1 MPELKWLTEHCDRDD
16 ARPLSEYGD
25 YDALR
30 KAFEK
35 SPVDVIEDMKL
46 AGVRGRGG
54 AGFPAGL
61 KWSFVPQGGD
71 QPKYLCCNADES
83 EPGTFKDR
91 VLMEKDPHILLEG
104 IAICCYAVGIG
115 TAYIYIRG
123 EYPIGARVLD
133 KAIAEAKEKNLLGKN
148 ILGKGFDLE
157 VYVHRGAGAYICG
170 EETGLLESLEGKR
183 GHPRIKPPFPAVVG
197 LFGCPTV
204 INNVETLAAA
214 TIVMR
219 HGPDHYK
226 SVGTE
231 KSPGTKMFSV
241 SGHVKKPGVY
251 EIPLGTTIKELINDI
266 CGGPLH
272 EEYPIQCI
280 IPGGSS
286 APPLTPSVAMDLTLD
301 YEAIGAAGSM
311 LGSGGMIVI
320 DESVCLLDVL
330 FNMTRFYAD
339 ESCGQCTPCREGTS
353 WLEAMVHRI
362 EHGEGKPEDLDLL
375 DEAAQNM
382 CGTTICV
389 LSDSIA
395 VPVQV
400 FLKNFRHIFESH
412 ITAKGCPYKME
423 TVNA

>member
-1 MPELKWLTEHCDRDD
+1 MPEVRWLMEHCDRDD

-30 KAFEK
+30 KAFAMEK
-35 SPVDVIEDMKL
+35 TDVIEEMKNS
-46 AGVRGRGG
+46 GVRGRGG

-71 QPKYLCCNADES
+71 KEKYLCCNADES

-104 IAICCYAVGIG
+104 IAICCYAVNIG

-123 EYPIGARVLD
+123 EYPDGARILD
-133 KAIAEAKEKNLLGKN
+133 EAIAEAKEKNLLGKN
-148 ILGKGFDLE
+148 IMGKGFDLE

-183 GHPRIKPPFPAVVG
+183 GHPRIKPPFPALIG

-214 TIVMR
+214 TLVLR
-219 HGPDHYK
+219 HGADHYK

-251 EIPLGTTIKELINDI
+251 EIPLGTPIKELVYDI
-266 CGGPLH
+266 CGGPLNDNV
-272 EEYPIQCI
+272 PIQAI

-286 APPLTPSVAMDLTLD
+286 APVLTPEVAFELTLD
-301 YEAIGAAGSM
+301 YEAIAAAESM

-330 FNMTRFYAD
+330 YNMTRFYAH
-339 ESCGQCTPCREGTS
+339 ESCGQCTPCREGTG
-353 WLEAMVHRI
+353 WLEDIVRRL
-362 EHGEGKPEDLDLL
+362 ENGDGCTEDLALL
-375 DEAAQNM
+375 DEAAKNM

-395 VPVQV
+395 MPVRS
-400 FLKNFRHIFESH
+400 FLKHYRHVFEKH
-412 ITAKGCPYKME
+412 IEHKGCPHKME
-423 TVNA
+423 VAKV

>member
-1 MPELKWLTEHCDRDD
+1 MPEVKWLTEHCDRED
-16 ARPLSEYGD
+16 ARSLSEYGD

-30 KAFEK
+30 TTFEK
-35 SPVDVIEDMKL
+35 SPTDVIEDMKS

-71 QPKYLCCNADES
+71 KPKYLCCNADES

-123 EYPIGARVLD
+123 EYPIAAQRLD
-133 KAIAEAKEKNLLGKN
+133 AAIAEAKEKNLLGKN
-148 ILGKGFDLE
+148 IMGKGFDCE

-183 GHPRIKPPFPAVVG
+183 GHPRIKPPFPALVG
-197 LFGCPTV
+197 LFDCPTV

-214 TIVMR
+214 TLVMR
-219 HGPDHYK
+219 HGPEKYK

-251 EIPLGTTIKELINDI
+251 EIPLGTPIRELIYDI
-266 CGGPLH
+266 CGGPLN
-272 EEYPIQCI
+272 EGYPIQCV

-286 APPLTPSVAMDLTLD
+286 APPLLPDVAMDLTLD

-330 FNMTRFYAD
+330 YNMTRFYAD

-353 WLEAMVHRI
+353 WLESMVHRI
-362 EHGEGKPEDLDLL
+362 EHGEGKLEDLDLL
-375 DEAAQNM
+375 DEAAKNM

-412 ITAKGCPYKME
+412 IEAKGCPHKMK
-423 TVNA
+423 TVTA

>member
-1 MPELKWLTEHCDRDD
+1 MPEVRWLMEHCDREDP
-16 ARPLSEYGD
+16 RYLNEYGD

-30 KAFEK
+30 KTFDKDSAA
-35 SPVDVIEDMKL
+35 VIEDMKS

-61 KWSFVPQGGD
+61 KWSFVPQNVD
-71 QPKYLCCNADES
+71 KPKYLCCNADES

-123 EYPIGARVLD
+123 EYPIAARILD

-148 ILGKGFDLE
+148 IMDKGFDLE
-157 VYVHRGAGAYICG
+157 IYVHRGAGAYICG

-183 GHPRIKPPFPAVVG
+183 GHPRIKPPFPALIG

-214 TIVMR
+214 TLVMR
-219 HGPDHYK
+219 HGPERYK

-251 EIPLGTTIKELINDI
+251 EIPLGTPVKELIYDI
-266 CGGPLH
+266 CGGPLRDDS
-272 EEYPIQCI
+272 PIQCV

-286 APPLTPSVAMDLTLD
+286 APPLTPEVAMELTLD

-320 DESVCLLDVL
+320 DETVCLLDVL
-330 FNMTRFYAD
+330 YNMTRFYAD

-353 WLEAMVHRI
+353 WLETMVHRI
-362 EHGEGKPEDLDLL
+362 EHGEGTLEDLDLL
-375 DEAAQNM
+375 DEAATNM

-395 VPVQV
+395 MPVRV

-412 ITAKGCPYKME
+412 IEAKGCPHKME
-423 TVNA
+423 MVSA